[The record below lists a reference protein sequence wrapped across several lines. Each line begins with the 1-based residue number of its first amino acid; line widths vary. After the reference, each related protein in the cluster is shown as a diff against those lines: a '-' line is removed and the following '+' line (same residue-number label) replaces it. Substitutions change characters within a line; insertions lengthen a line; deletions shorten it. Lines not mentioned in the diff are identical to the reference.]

1 MSLVCNGK
9 RMGVL
14 WALQHSASFSL
25 HYINMKV
32 IKDLSS
38 AWNEKKM
45 YPFFQFV
52 FSFKNKVITTAQ
64 GNNV

>member
-9 RMGVL
+9 RTGVL

-38 AWNEKKM
+38 AWNEKNVS
-45 YPFFQFV
+45 FFSIV